1 MKQYKSCF
9 LRTQFCEPWQP
20 WRRNLSKCALSFRIL
35 VLHWWVKSSLD
46 VGVAGFTGPVWNGIF
61 SLLIC
66 PRTLMKSFM
75 EKIPAETVRKNHE
88 MLPGGDLRSS
98 NNLWVRSAWTHSEL
112 KVVPRE
118 KQIKMIFEKMDKK
131 MKLCDSVV

>member
-1 MKQYKSCF
+1 M
-9 LRTQFCEPWQP
+9 
-20 WRRNLSKCALSFRIL
+20 
-35 VLHWWVKSSLD
+35 D

-75 EKIPAETVRKNHE
+75 EKIPTETVRKNHE

>member
-1 MKQYKSCF
+1 
-9 LRTQFCEPWQP
+9 
-20 WRRNLSKCALSFRIL
+20 
-35 VLHWWVKSSLD
+35 
-46 VGVAGFTGPVWNGIF
+46 
-61 SLLIC
+61 
-66 PRTLMKSFM
+66 MKSFM
-75 EKIPAETVRKNHE
+75 EKIPTETVRKNHE

>member
-1 MKQYKSCF
+1 
-9 LRTQFCEPWQP
+9 
-20 WRRNLSKCALSFRIL
+20 
-35 VLHWWVKSSLD
+35 
-46 VGVAGFTGPVWNGIF
+46 
-61 SLLIC
+61 
-66 PRTLMKSFM
+66 MKSFM
-75 EKIPAETVRKNHE
+75 EKIPTETVRKNHE

-118 KQIKMIFEKMDKK
+118 KQIKMIFEKMGKK

>member
-1 MKQYKSCF
+1 
-9 LRTQFCEPWQP
+9 
-20 WRRNLSKCALSFRIL
+20 
-35 VLHWWVKSSLD
+35 
-46 VGVAGFTGPVWNGIF
+46 
-61 SLLIC
+61 
-66 PRTLMKSFM
+66 MKSFM
-75 EKIPAETVRKNHE
+75 EKIPVETVRKNHE

-118 KQIKMIFEKMDKK
+118 KQIKMIFEKMGKK